1 MTERSASARK
11 FVRSALMIAMSVAIV
26 VGVFRFATAGTLN
39 PPAAPTTGTL
49 TSLASISDALFGSF
63 DSSAITADP
72 NGSAIQIAKCI
83 IVRVNGGTCP

>member
-1 MTERSASARK
+1 
-11 FVRSALMIAMSVAIV
+11 MIAVSVAII

-39 PPAAPTTGTL
+39 PPTAPTTGTL

-72 NGSAIQIAKCI
+72 NGSAMQIAKCI